1 MDLSNGYEN
10 IAKIFM
16 VARDKTVG
24 ASSVRKW
31 AKALAPGS
39 VVLDLGCGPG
49 NPVSKILVEEGLTV
63 YGIDASP
70 TMVAAFKRNFPA
82 CPVACEAAETSTF
95 FDRRFDAII
104 SWGLMFL
111 LSPEAQAL
119 IIQKAAQALPSGGKF
134 LFTSPSVVL
143 EWNDALSERLSVS
156 LGAEKYRELLSAA
169 GFSLAGEFTDEGEN
183 YYYDAVKV

>member
-1 MDLSNGYEN
+1 
-10 IAKIFM
+10 M
-16 VARDKTVG
+16 VARDKSVG

-49 NPVSKILVEEGLTV
+49 TAVSTIFIEEGFTV

-70 TMVAAFKRNFPA
+70 TMVEAFKQNFPD
-82 CPVACEAAETSTF
+82 CRVACEAAEMSTF
-95 FDRRFDAII
+95 FDRPFDAII
-104 SWGLMFL
+104 AWGLVFL
-111 LSPEAQAL
+111 LTPEAQVQ
-119 IIQKAAQALPSGGKF
+119 IIQKAGHTLPSGGKF
-134 LFTSPSVVL
+134 LFTSPSIVL

-169 GFSLAGEFTDEGEN
+169 GFTVVDEFTDEGGN
-183 YYYDAVKV
+183 YYYDSVKV